1 MLQDPY
7 KYIFEHELKKSA
19 EIFNIDSMI
28 LFEQI
33 SIANIN

>member
-7 KYIFEHELKKSA
+7 KIIFEHELIRKKSA

-33 SIANIN
+33 ANTN